1 MKSIAVLGPTGM
13 LGSMVLDYFYQGVLD
28 GACHLVAIG
37 RFQIREEDPGPD
49 LYVKLKESYP
59 GVEFRHLDAELCVSG
74 DVGESLKG
82 VDWVVNCIGVINKH
96 IVENDRESVERA
108 VRVNAIFPYLLA
120 VASEWEG
127 FRVIQITTDCVFSG
141 QTGLYSENALHD
153 ATDVYGKTKSLG
165 EVSSD
170 RFINLRCSIVGPE
183 LRTHQSL
190 LDWFRSQE
198 RGASVNGF
206 VGHTWNGIT
215 SLHFAKIC
223 WGIMWDYRTLKF
235 RGVQHVVPRDRI
247 NKFELLKCFA
257 TAYHRE
263 DIRIVPH
270 QGRAPHEMG
279 LDRSLST
286 VYANINRELWRL
298 AGYEEIPTIPKMVEE
313 LASYHPRLLD
323 KSLSA
328 IVLP

>member
-13 LGSMVLDYFYQGVLD
+13 LGSMVLDYFYRETEEKD
-28 GACHLVAIG
+28 HLVAVG
-37 RFQIREEDPGPD
+37 RFPIREEDPAPD
-49 LYVKLKESYP
+49 LYVKLKETYP
-59 GVEFRHLDAELCVSG
+59 EVEFRHLDAERCLAG
-74 DVGESLKG
+74 DIEEALRD
-82 VDWVVNCIGVINKH
+82 VDWVVNCMGVINKK
-96 IVENDRESVERA
+96 IDEDDRESVERA
-108 VRVNAIFPYLLA
+108 VRVNAMFPYLLA
-120 VASEWEG
+120 IAAEWNE

-141 QTGLYSENALHD
+141 QSGLYSENAPHD

-165 EVSSD
+165 EVGSD
-170 RFINLRCSIVGPE
+170 YFINLRCSIVGPE

-198 RGASVNGF
+198 RGASVNGY
-206 VGHTWNGIT
+206 VGHIWNGIT

-223 WGIMWDYRTLKF
+223 WGLMWDDRTLKL
-235 RGVQHVVPRDRI
+235 RKVQHVVPRDRI

-263 DIRIVPH
+263 DIQIAPN

-286 VYANINRELWRL
+286 VYANINRELWRN
-298 AGYEEIPTIPKMVEE
+298 AGYEEIPTIPEMVEE
-313 LASYHPRLLD
+313 LASYHPSLLD

-328 IVLP
+328 IVMP